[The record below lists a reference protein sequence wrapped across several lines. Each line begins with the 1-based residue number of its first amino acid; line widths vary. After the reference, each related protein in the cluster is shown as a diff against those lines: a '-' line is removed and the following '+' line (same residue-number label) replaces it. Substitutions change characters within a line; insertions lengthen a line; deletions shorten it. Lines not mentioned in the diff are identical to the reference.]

1 MSPVVLIIGWLL
13 LNAAVALGVAI
24 ISHRLQDT
32 FAEKP
37 RRVAVPEECPERDT
51 HPTLPSL

>member
-1 MSPVVLIIGWLL
+1 VSLVFLIAGWLG

-24 ISHRLQDT
+24 ISHRRGT

-37 RRVAVPEECPERDT
+37 RRVAVSKECPERDT
-51 HPTLPSL
+51 HPTLP